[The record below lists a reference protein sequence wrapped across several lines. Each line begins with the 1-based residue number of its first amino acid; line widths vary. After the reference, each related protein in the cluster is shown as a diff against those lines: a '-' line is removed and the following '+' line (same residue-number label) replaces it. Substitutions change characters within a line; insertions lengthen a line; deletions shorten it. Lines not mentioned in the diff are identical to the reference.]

1 MTQASPPPPWG
12 APTAPT
18 GPRVPLPPR
27 ARFEPT
33 ALLTSPVTARRLRT
47 AVGAQLRQAAPE
59 RQRRLTELAEIGE
72 GVVVLRAR
80 EFDRALDRLASPAAS
95 ATSRGAVVVT
105 LGEGGPALAAER
117 ADSLPIA
124 LWSDVSAVEV
134 GTVAHGPHRVRAAVL
149 SVLVPHAAP
158 AEGFRGLAR
167 ASLAARRRRT
177 VLVPLVIASPGPLGW
192 NVADDRAFLFA
203 LDRLRTALEGAAQ

>member
-105 LGEGGPALAAER
+105 LGEGGRRSPPSAPTPSRSRSGATSPPSRSAPSPTGRTASGPPCSRCSSRTRLPPR
-117 ADSLPIA
+117 A
-124 LWSDVSAVEV
+124 SA
-134 GTVAHGPHRVRAAVL
+134 GWRAPRSPRAA
-149 SVLVPHAAP
+149 AAP
-158 AEGFRGLAR
+158 CSCRSSSPPRDRSAGT
-167 ASLAARRRRT
+167 SPTT
-177 VLVPLVIASPGPLGW
+177 VPSSSRSTG
-192 NVADDRAFLFA
+192 
-203 LDRLRTALEGAAQ
+203 